1 MTLMHCLVLATL
13 IFSIGVFGLLRQRN
27 VVALLISIELML
39 NGVMINFI
47 AFARYRAADATA
59 GSIFTIFIIAL
70 TSAEMAVALAV
81 VISLYRRRRALDV
94 HTINK
99 LRG

>member
-1 MTLMHCLVLATL
+1 VNLQHCLILAVLVFA
-13 IFSIGVFGLLRQRN
+13 IGVFGLLRQRN
-27 VVALLISIELML
+27 VIALLISIELML
-39 NGVMINFI
+39 NAVMINFI

-81 VISLYRRRRALDV
+81 VIALHRKQRALDV
-94 HTINK
+94 HAINR

>member
-1 MTLMHCLVLATL
+1 MNLQHCLILAAL
-13 IFSIGVFGLLRQRN
+13 VFAVGVFGLLRQRN

-39 NGVMINFI
+39 NAVMINFI
-47 AFARYRAADATA
+47 AFGRYRCVDATA

-81 VISLYRRRRALDV
+81 VIALHRNRRALDV
-94 HTINK
+94 HAMSN